1 MRSYLIALPVLILA
15 SPALAQEAPQ
25 QLPPELTDPATVHR
39 LAGTLQALS
48 QVLLDV
54 KVGGIRADL
63 EGRTATPAER
73 NMTVRD
79 VARQKDPDFDRH
91 LQQKIASA
99 GPQIERSMTAMQRA
113 LPQMMR
119 SLQDVKTSMER
130 AMANMPD
137 PTYPKR

>member
-1 MRSYLIALPVLILA
+1 MRKNLIALLLLLIA
-15 SPALAQEAPQ
+15 SPALAQEAPP

-48 QVLLDV
+48 QALLDL
-54 KVGGIRADL
+54 KVGEVRAGL

-73 NMTVRD
+73 NLTVRD
-79 VARQKDPDFDRH
+79 MARQKDPDFDRH

-99 GPQIERSMTAMQRA
+99 GPQIERNMVAMQRA

-119 SLQDVKTSMER
+119 SLHDVQKSLER

-137 PTYPKR
+137 PTYPRR

>member
-25 QLPPELTDPATVHR
+25 QLPPELTDPTTVHR

-48 QVLLDV
+48 QALLDV

>member
-48 QVLLDV
+48 QALLDV

>member
-48 QVLLDV
+48 QALLDV

-73 NMTVRD
+73 TLTVRD
-79 VARQKDPDFDRH
+79 MARQKDPDFDRH
-91 LQQKIASA
+91 LRQKIASA
-99 GPQIERSMTAMQRA
+99 APQIERSMTAMQRA

>member
-48 QVLLDV
+48 QALLDV

-73 NMTVRD
+73 NLTVRD
-79 VARQKDPDFDRH
+79 MARQKDPDFDRH

>member
-25 QLPPELTDPATVHR
+25 QLPPELIDPATVHR

-48 QVLLDV
+48 QALLDV